1 MDGGRLPGD
10 GAQSVLEAMSAL
22 DALVRRSSA
31 SPVPDAHGKGPYMG
45 RLSAVLGQPE
55 AAVKVSR
62 EPGRVGSGRVDSS
75 RDRCR
80 ESRGLAVP

>member
-31 SPVPDAHGKGPYMG
+31 SPVPDAHGNGPYMG

-62 EPGRVGSGRVDSS
+62 AGSGRSPVQSIPVRS
-75 RDRCR
+75 GPVR
-80 ESRGLAVP
+80 